1 MVSAANV
8 TVNLVKFTVELD
20 AERAL
25 ALAQFLKR
33 AHFGTCER
41 LSDPTKKDEPQLM
54 MDALIAV
61 QRSLAKAGYAP
72 R

>member
-1 MVSAANV
+1 MDTKEAI
-8 TVNLVKFTVELD
+8 KFTVELD
-20 AERAL
+20 AEHAW

-41 LSDPTKKDEPQLM
+41 LSDPTNKDEPQLM
-54 MDALIAV
+54 MNALEAV
-61 QRSLAKAGYAP
+61 RRSLAEVGYRP

>member
-1 MVSAANV
+1 MKTV
-8 TVNLVKFTVELD
+8 TFTVELD
-20 AERAL
+20 AEHAL

-41 LSDPTKKDEPQLM
+41 LADPSRKDEPQLM
-54 MDALIAV
+54 MNALETVRA
-61 QRSLAKAGYAP
+61 SLAKAGYSP

>member
-1 MVSAANV
+1 MK
-8 TVNLVKFTVELD
+8 TTTFIFNLDDEH
-20 AERAL
+20 AL

-41 LSDPTKKDEPQLM
+41 LSDPSNKNEPQRM
-54 MDALIAV
+54 MSALETVRA
-61 QRSLAKAGYAP
+61 SLARGGFTP

>member
-1 MVSAANV
+1 M
-8 TVNLVKFTVELD
+8 TTVKFTVELD
-20 AERAL
+20 DDHAL

-41 LSDPTKKDEPQLM
+41 LSDPTRKDEPQLM
-54 MDALIAV
+54 MNALCTV
-61 QRSLAKAGYAP
+61 QRALAQSGYNP

>member
-1 MVSAANV
+1 MK
-8 TVNLVKFTVELD
+8 TVKFTVELD
-20 AERAL
+20 EHRAM
-25 ALAQFLKR
+25 ALAQFVKR

-41 LSDPTKKDEPQLM
+41 LSDPTRDDEAQEM

-61 QRSLAKAGYAP
+61 QRALRDAGYAP